1 MLQSIHVPEASSLVP
16 KIVVIGVGGAGCNA
30 VSNMRVAKLEG
41 VDFVVANTDAQS
53 LAVSLVDR
61 SIQLGV
67 KTTQGLGAGADP
79 EIGKLSAEESR
90 DTIAEQLEGAHLCF
104 ITAGMGGGTGTGAAP
119 VVAEIAREKDIL
131 TVGVVTKPFSFEGSH
146 RAHLAEHGVEQL
158 RKVVHTLVVI
168 PNQNLFK
175 VANESLSFKDVC
187 HMADEVLLKGIR
199 SITDLM
205 TKPGLINLD
214 FADVRA
220 VLLELGNAVMGTG
233 EAEGDDRARE
243 AARMAMDNK
252 LLEDFQL
259 SEAKGVLINV
269 IGGNDLSL
277 MDVQTATDTIKAQI
291 GDDVKIMVGSTI
303 DQDFDGKVKVTL
315 IATGLRS
322 PSPDFAIDHDFGP
335 IVDEVE
341 VDDDQELDGLES
353 GEPVVGYVDDQDGF
367 GYGGEERVS
376 AYGSAEAVLGAVTD
390 DGLDDEAAGDHPGF
404 PRREYVAP
412 KVADRVP
419 DIVIN
424 DHESEVEDLRF
435 GSQPSPADRRGGER
449 RSTGFGAFRSVIGRM
464 TNSASVPGRNAADD
478 PRFDGGSDDEQ
489 ESHEDSRRIPA
500 YARRQAN

>member
-16 KIVVIGVGGAGCNA
+16 KIIVIGVGGAGCNA
-30 VSNMRVAKLEG
+30 VSNMRIAELEG

-53 LAVSLVDR
+53 LAVSEVDR

-79 EIGKLSAEESR
+79 EVGRLSAEESR
-90 DTIAEQLEGAHLCF
+90 DAIAEQLEGAHLCF

-119 VVAEIAREKDIL
+119 VVAEIAREMNIL
-131 TVGVVTKPFSFEGSH
+131 TVGVVTKPFSFEGTH
-146 RAHLAEHGVEQL
+146 RAQLAEAGVEQL
-158 RKVVHTLVVI
+158 KKIVHTLVVI

-187 HMADEVLLKGIR
+187 HMADAVLLKGIR

-303 DQDFDGKVKVTL
+303 DQEYDGKVKVTL
-315 IATGLRS
+315 IATGLHS
-322 PSPDFAIDHDFGP
+322 PSSEFAFDHDFGP
-335 IVDEVE
+335 MADEVE
-341 VDDDQELDGLES
+341 EAGDQGFDDLEPR
-353 GEPVVGYVDDQDGF
+353 EPGVVHLDDQDDF
-367 GYGGEERVS
+367 GHGGGARIS
-376 AYGSAEAVLGAVTD
+376 AYGNAEATMGAVSD
-390 DGLDDEAAGDHPGF
+390 DAADAGIAGQDDHPGF

-412 KVADRVP
+412 KVADRAP
-419 DIVIN
+419 DMVIN
-424 DHESEVEDLRF
+424 DHESDVEDFRF
-435 GSQPSPADRRGGER
+435 GSQSDPVDRRGER
-449 RSTGFGAFRSVIGRM
+449 RSSGFGAFRSVIGRM
-464 TNSASVPGRNAADD
+464 TNAATPSGRNSVDN
-478 PRFDGGSDDEQ
+478 PRFDGEPDE
-489 ESHEDSRRIPA
+489 EGHEDSRRIPA